1 VILLTAIFAGVL
13 TGWGY
18 ARWKGWTWHPPV
30 FQSIWL
36 VVVGFLPQWFAF
48 YLPLTRQ
55 YVPDEV
61 ASACLVCSQFLLLV
75 FAAVNRHMTGM
86 PLLAFGLGCNLAV
99 ILANGGFMPLPWEA
113 AASLAGPSIL
123 NSLELG
129 ERISSSSKDVLLLSP
144 QIALP
149 WLADRFVPPDF
160 MPYRFAF
167 SLGDIFIAAGAF
179 WLLVASKNFM
189 PWPPGETLCTPN
201 H

>member
-1 VILLTAIFAGVL
+1 VILLTAVLAGTL

-55 YVPDEV
+55 FVPDAA

-75 FAAVNRHMTGM
+75 FAAVNRRMTGM
-86 PLLAFGLGCNLAV
+86 PLLAFGLSCNLAV
-99 ILANGGFMPLPWEA
+99 ILANGGFMPLTWEA
-113 AASLAGPSIL
+113 AASLVGPSIL
-123 NSLELG
+123 NGLEMG
-129 ERISSSSKDVLLLSP
+129 ERISSSSKDVLLLNS
-144 QIALP
+144 QIVLP
-149 WLADRFVPPDF
+149 WLADRFVPPHF

-179 WLLVASKNFM
+179 WLLVARKNFI
-189 PWPPGETLCTPN
+189 L
-201 H
+201 

>member
-30 FQSIWL
+30 FQSTWL

-55 YVPDEV
+55 YIPDEV
-61 ASACLVCSQFLLLV
+61 ASACLVGSQFLLLV
-75 FAAVNRHMTGM
+75 FAAVNWHMTGM

-99 ILANGGFMPLPWEA
+99 ILANGGFMPLTWEA

-123 NSLELG
+123 SSLELG
-129 ERISSSSKDVLLLSP
+129 ERISNSSKDVLLLSS
-144 QIALP
+144 QITLP

-179 WLLVASKNFM
+179 WLLVASKNYV
-189 PWPPGETLCTPN
+189 PWPSGETLCTPN